1 MRGTRQC
8 LLCLQRSGIVFG
20 RRNISTDTQEVV
32 ARIATG
38 VVEGNRFMLSK
49 AITLAE
55 STRADHRRL
64 GAAILAMALQARA
77 DRSAAHKTKDSLRIG
92 ISGPPGVG
100 KSTFIEALG
109 MALIR
114 DFDATVAVVAI
125 DPTSQK
131 SHGSILGDKT
141 RMPELSINPKAYV
154 RPCAAGFMNLGGLAL
169 HSDEVVL
176 LCEAAG
182 HDIILIETVGVGQSE
197 TLVTELADMCLLLL
211 PPAGGDDLQGIKRGI
226 VETAHLIVVNKAD
239 GDMVMAARRSASYYK
254 SALQVMHRVTAHKE
268 EDVSGGEPG
277 RAHKEVSGGEARGRE
292 HKEGDVSGGE
302 QGRETSTREAERLTA
317 ALGTQNASGQE
328 TQTPEWSP
336 KVLLCSAT
344 TGAGIPEICAQLFEF
359 AHRQRQGG
367 HVTRV
372 RALQRGAWMWR
383 KAEDDVVKALRSHPA
398 VRREAERLTEALGK
412 SELSSRAAGAE
423 LVRAFLESVK
433 L

>member
-1 MRGTRQC
+1 
-8 LLCLQRSGIVFG
+8 
-20 RRNISTDTQEVV
+20 
-32 ARIATG
+32 
-38 VVEGNRFMLSK
+38 
-49 AITLAE
+49 
-55 STRADHRRL
+55 
-64 GAAILAMALQARA
+64 
-77 DRSAAHKTKDSLRIG
+77 
-92 ISGPPGVG
+92 
-100 KSTFIEALG
+100 
-109 MALIR
+109 
-114 DFDATVAVVAI
+114 
-125 DPTSQK
+125 
-131 SHGSILGDKT
+131 
-141 RMPELSINPKAYV
+141 
-154 RPCAAGFMNLGGLAL
+154 
-169 HSDEVVL
+169 VL

-277 RAHKEVSGGEARGRE
+277 R
-292 HKEGDVSGGE
+292 
-302 QGRETSTREAERLTA
+302 ETSTREAERLTEV
-317 ALGTQNASGQE
+317 LGKQNASGQE

-359 AHRQRQGG
+359 AHRQRRGG

>member
-1 MRGTRQC
+1 
-8 LLCLQRSGIVFG
+8 
-20 RRNISTDTQEVV
+20 
-32 ARIATG
+32 
-38 VVEGNRFMLSK
+38 MLSK

-77 DRSAAHKTKDSLRIG
+77 DCSAAHRTKDSLRIG

-268 EDVSGGEPG
+268 DDVSEGQPV
-277 RAHKEVSGGEARGRE
+277 RAHKEVSGGEETG
-292 HKEGDVSGGE
+292 HKGGDVMRR
-302 QGRETSTREAERLTA
+302 GRETSTREAERLTE

-359 AHRQRQGG
+359 AHRQRGGG
-367 HVTRV
+367 HVARV
-372 RALQRGAWMWR
+372 RAQQRGAWMWR